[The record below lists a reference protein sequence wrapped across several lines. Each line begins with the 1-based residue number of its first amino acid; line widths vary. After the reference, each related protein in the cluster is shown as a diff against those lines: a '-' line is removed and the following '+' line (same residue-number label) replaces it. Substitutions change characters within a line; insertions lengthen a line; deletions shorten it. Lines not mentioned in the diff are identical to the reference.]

1 MHEIVIISGKGGTG
15 KTSVAAAFATLA
27 ENMVL
32 VDCDVDAADLHL
44 ILTPTVLE
52 THEFHGGKTARIEP
66 ERCTRCGECVVV
78 CRFGAVTEHYQPTAD
93 SNYPT
98 LWTIDPVA
106 CEGCGVCAHF
116 CPQQAI
122 AFEEALNGYWY
133 SSETRVGPMVHA
145 RLGVAEE
152 NSGKLVTLIRREARA
167 IAAAQG
173 RDLILVDGPPGIGCP
188 VIASLSG
195 ADHVVIV
202 TEPTVAG
209 AHDMERVVSLASH
222 FKVPVSVIINKADLN
237 REKAVEIVTY
247 ALAHGVGI
255 LGEIPYDPV
264 ITQAQLVGK
273 SVIEFGKNPASDALL
288 YIWARLQLTLIKETI
303 V

>member
-1 MHEIVIISGKGGTG
+1 MQEIVIISGKGGTG
-15 KTSVAAAFATLA
+15 KTSVTAALATLA

-66 ERCTRCGECVVV
+66 ERCTRCGECVAV

-98 LWTIDPVA
+98 LWAIDPVA

-122 AFEEALNGYWY
+122 VFEDALNGHWY
-133 SSETRVGPMVHA
+133 RSETRVGPMVHA

-167 IAAAQG
+167 LAETQG
-173 RDLILVDGPPGIGCP
+173 HNLILVDGPPGIGCP

-202 TEPTVAG
+202 TEPTVSG
-209 AHDMERVVSLASH
+209 VHDMERVVSLASH

-247 ALAHGVGI
+247 ALAHGAGV

-264 ITQAQLVGK
+264 ITQAQLVSQ
-273 SVIEFGKNPASDALL
+273 SVIEFGENLASDALRT
-288 YIWARLQLTLIKETI
+288 IWTRLQQTLIKETI
-303 V
+303 I